1 MTPIGPIEP
10 LKRAA
15 PTAMPYHFYFLNEH
29 EEMKTSSVVLILALV
44 CIQLI
49 FQVNLL
55 ILVFINLQKF
65 LRKTR
70 EYDSQGCSEAAVI
83 PVDVDADANADD
95 LAVEDRRHHGHHG
108 HHGHHRNCTTTTTTT
123 TTTTAAPGK

>member
-1 MTPIGPIEP
+1 
-10 LKRAA
+10 
-15 PTAMPYHFYFLNEH
+15 
-29 EEMKTSSVVLILALV
+29 MKTSSVVLVLALV

-55 ILVFINLQKF
+55 ILVFIKLQKF
-65 LRKTR
+65 FKTR
-70 EYDSQGCSEAAVI
+70 EHDSQGCSEAAVI

-95 LAVEDRRHHGHHG
+95 LAVEDRRHHGHH
-108 HHGHHRNCTTTTTTT
+108 HNCTTTTTTT